1 VIGLSVAAERWL
13 KGLPACIR
21 AVRAASCNA
30 GVFVMVGG
38 RAIINHAERTRFLG
52 ADGFAA
58 DARKALLQANNFME
72 TTVTGRFCQFR
83 TKLGDVSRAL

>member
-1 VIGLSVAAERWL
+1 
-13 KGLPACIR
+13 
-21 AVRAASCNA
+21 
-30 GVFVMVGG
+30 MVGG